1 MSTAIEHVETVIV
14 GAGQAGLALS
24 YHLGLDGHEHVLL
37 EQGRVGQRWH
47 ERWDSLTLL
56 SPNWMNRLPGA
67 PAHDD
72 PDGFL
77 SRAEVI
83 AYLED
88 YAHFLAAPIVEG
100 VEVTRIEPRGEG
112 FRVDTPSG
120 AWLARNVVLATGDA
134 AEPYA
139 PLSVP
144 PDVFSLHSGDYR
156 RPEHVPA
163 GPVLVV
169 GGGASGQQL
178 ALELSRAGREVVL
191 STGRHSRSPRTYR
204 GRDIFEWV
212 ELLGDFERTVDE
224 LPDLEAA
231 RRVPLFPLSGANGG
245 ENLGLDRLAAL
256 GVTIA
261 GRLERLEGA
270 RAVFADDLSVN
281 VASAEGRL
289 QKLLER
295 IDAHELARGTH
306 ADPLPEVVLPAG
318 PRSLDLRSFG
328 AILWATG
335 FRRSYPWLRV
345 PGVLDGR
352 GEPIQRQG
360 ATPVRGLY
368 VLGLRYQHRRS
379 SHFIGGVGRDAE
391 TIACGIVGSRVCGA
405 SRTEGRLRSPVPARA
420 RRRAG
425 IPLPSRSRPLR
436 GSPAPCVGGRARTR
450 VP

>member
-1 MSTAIEHVETVIV
+1 MSTAIERVETVIV
-14 GAGQAGLALS
+14 GASQAGLALS

-83 AYLED
+83 AYLER
-88 YAHFLAAPIVEG
+88 YARSLAAPVVEG
-100 VEVTRIEPRGEG
+100 VEVTRIESRGEG
-112 FRVDTPSG
+112 FRVDTTSG
-120 AWLARNVVLATGDA
+120 AWLASNVVLATGDA
-134 AEPYA
+134 AEPYV

-144 PDVFSLHSGDYR
+144 PEVFSLHSADYR
-156 RPEHVPA
+156 RPELVPS

-178 ALELSRAGREVVL
+178 ALELARAGREVVL

-204 GRDIFEWV
+204 DRDIFEWV

-245 ENLGLDRLAAL
+245 EDLGLDRLAAH
-256 GVTIA
+256 GVTIV
-261 GRLERLEGA
+261 GRLERLEGN
-270 RAVFADDLSVN
+270 RAAFADDLAVN
-281 VASAEGRL
+281 IASAEGRL
-289 QKLLER
+289 QKLLQR
-295 IDAHELARGTH
+295 IDAHELARGTK
-306 ADPLPEVVLPAG
+306 ADSLPEVVLPAG
-318 PRSLDLRSFG
+318 PRSLDLGSFG

-335 FRRSYPWLRV
+335 FRRRYPWLRA
-345 PGVLDGR
+345 PGALDSH
-352 GEPIQRQG
+352 GELIQRQG
-360 ATPVRGLY
+360 ATPVPGLY

-391 TIACGIVGSRVCGA
+391 TVACRILGSRACDRGR
-405 SRTEGRLRSPVPARA
+405 SERRLRQPVSARA

-425 IPLPSRSRPLR
+425 TPQPLRGRPLR
-436 GSPAPCVGGRARTR
+436 GSPVPCVGGRARTR